1 MDQNE
6 LWRCEVTSV
15 AGIHG
20 RPGPGTD
27 RSESVQDFD
36 GPGSVQSQ
44 ALKIFSVLVRTVPR
58 FPKFFQYGP
67 VRTRAEP
74 LSPGRT
80 DFGLWIP
87 DPLYRTRVV

>member
-1 MDQNE
+1 MDQKFFDHQNDFS
-6 LWRCEVTSV
+6 RCEITSV

-27 RSESVQDFD
+27 RSESVRDFQNFD

-67 VRTRAEP
+67 VRTRTEP
-74 LSPGRT
+74 LSPGQT
-80 DFGLWIP
+80 GFGP
-87 DPLYRTRVV
+87 